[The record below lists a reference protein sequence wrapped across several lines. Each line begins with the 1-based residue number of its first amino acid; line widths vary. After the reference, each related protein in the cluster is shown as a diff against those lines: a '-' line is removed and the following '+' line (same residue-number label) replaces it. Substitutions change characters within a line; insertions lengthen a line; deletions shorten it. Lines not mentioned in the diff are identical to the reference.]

1 MEIKDINAANSVQAL
16 FSKAVAGAVSGQN
29 LGAGFAS
36 LIGQTTDAVISV
48 KGDLKPVENV
58 IKEKVSTKSKEV
70 EDRTF
75 ADEPKKDLKKQKKIK
90 DNTENNVVAQG
101 NIEQNNAK
109 VNHPKEKQAIEG
121 ATVEGVKNDISEESP
136 NIDFVADNG
145 NVLDLAKKV
154 LLEPVRELQS
164 RDLGK
169 SMVEAMVN
177 SDVAAVVLSGGEV
190 VLPQNMTLADLAEQ
204 PVLNVFDEVSGNVMQ
219 VFGEEFV
226 AKVMQAA
233 NTENLFALNTVNED
247 FVAELQPLKLADY
260 EERELSF
267 GQDDVEMLTQPMLAD
282 VDDVL
287 AEQAKI
293 LNEKITD
300 KVEINVDVRE
310 EKNSYVADKTL
321 IADKMILEEAI
332 LAAETEVVDGDQV
345 VSTTNDT
352 VKPSVV
358 VSANNATLQNQAPVA
373 AIAQGTSLA
382 SDASVVQSTSVEGVS
397 SIANNQSNVLNGAS
411 LIAENKAEN
420 SIRAFET
427 NNRDVYKGM
436 SKEVVEQVKVNI
448 TKSAVKGVDKIDV
461 RLKPEDLG
469 NIEIKMQI
477 SKDGKLQAHITAS
490 RQETMEI
497 LRSEVQDLEKAF
509 NDAGFETDDSSFTF
523 SFQNGQNENEQDQN
537 AKLRS
542 FIGSALEQ
550 EQENAWAEN
559 DNSQVWD
566 AAQGLNIKV

>member
-1 MEIKDINAANSVQAL
+1 MPD
-16 FSKAVAGAVSGQN
+16 FR
-29 LGAGFAS
+29 
-36 LIGQTTDAVISV
+36 DAF
-48 KGDLKPVENV
+48 DLC
-58 IKEKVSTKSKEV
+58 
-70 EDRTF
+70 
-75 ADEPKKDLKKQKKIK
+75 Q
-90 DNTENNVVAQG
+90 
-101 NIEQNNAK
+101 
-109 VNHPKEKQAIEG
+109 
-121 ATVEGVKNDISEESP
+121 
-136 NIDFVADNG
+136 
-145 NVLDLAKKV
+145 LA
-154 LLEPVRELQS
+154 
-164 RDLGK
+164 
-169 SMVEAMVN
+169 
-177 SDVAAVVLSGGEV
+177 
-190 VLPQNMTLADLAEQ
+190 
-204 PVLNVFDEVSGNVMQ
+204 
-219 VFGEEFV
+219 
-226 AKVMQAA
+226 
-233 NTENLFALNTVNED
+233 
-247 FVAELQPLKLADY
+247 
-260 EERELSF
+260 
-267 GQDDVEMLTQPMLAD
+267 
-282 VDDVL
+282 DDVL

-293 LNEKITD
+293 LNEKITG

-310 EKNSYVADKTL
+310 EKNSYVADKPL

-332 LAAETEVVDGDQV
+332 LVAETEVVDGDQV

-352 VKPSVV
+352 VKPSVE
-358 VSANNATLQNQAPVA
+358 VSANNTTLQNQAPVA

-382 SDASVVQSTSVEGVS
+382 SDASVVQSTSVGGVS

-420 SIRAFET
+420 STRTFEA